1 MTPAGTDQGALLGRG
16 ISFPMRID
24 RDGRVGWSSGAENI
38 REAIRVVLMT
48 DPNERLMLPS
58 FGAGSRGFLF
68 EPNVPATHRLIQ
80 ERITHM
86 LTRWEP
92 RIELLRVSVDED
104 EVDVQQANITVEYK
118 LVATDEH
125 AQLDLTVRLAG

>member
-58 FGAGSRGFLF
+58 FGAGLRGFLF